1 MVDKL
6 KPVGVAEME
15 VCDNSTVL
23 ASFGLGSCVAVAIY
37 DPHKEIGGLAHVML
51 PESKAGRE
59 ELAPGKFA
67 DTAVERLVGELVLRG
82 ANKRRLVSKI
92 AGGAQMFEIP
102 GLRHESS
109 FVGTRK
115 EFTIGE
121 RNVRAVKEALERQ
134 KVCLLAEDTG
144 GHHGRTV
151 KFNTSTGE
159 MEIISIQNGKV
170 VI

>member
-1 MVDKL
+1 MVDEL
-6 KPVGVAEME
+6 KPVGVAEMR
-15 VCDNSTVL
+15 VCDNSTIL

-37 DPHKEIGGLAHVML
+37 DPHKGIGGLAHVML
-51 PESKAGRE
+51 PESKGGQDV
-59 ELAPGKFA
+59 APGKFA
-67 DTAVERLVGELVLRG
+67 DTAVEGLVGELVLKG

-109 FVGTRK
+109 FVGTRR
-115 EFTIGE
+115 EFAIGE
-121 RNVRAVKEALERQ
+121 RNVQAVKQALERQ

-144 GHHGRTV
+144 GRHGRTV
-151 KFNTSTGE
+151 KFNTATGE
-159 MEIISIQNGKV
+159 MEITSIQSGRI